1 MAAFSTN
8 ILIVGAGPTGLTTAL
23 GLAQRGIEFRIIDA
37 LPEAQNTSRGDAGKP
52 AWFGDR
58 RAPDRPGY
66 EGAALSRP

>member
-37 LPEAQNTSRGDAGKP
+37 LPEAQNALRSFT
-52 AWFGDR
+52 R
-58 RAPDRPGY
+58 RRWKACVVWG
-66 EGAALSRP
+66 SSST